1 MIKRFPL
8 LLLLPVFLVISSTAD
23 CTEDSP
29 ILATGSWNIGVWTGG
44 GSGVTGT
51 TTDTTLWL
59 TGARLGKVLTGELGS
74 GIFRGRLEYAV
85 EAIPAFLVF
94 QDSTVYGF
102 DLTPVLLKW
111 NFTSTHRWIPYFE
124 TGAGMLFTTDDVPE
138 KTFPFNF
145 TPQAGFGFHILT
157 GRRQAFTLA
166 FKYMHISNGGLDRP
180 NPGINSI
187 QVLVGYHWFR

>member
-1 MIKRFPL
+1 MIKALWLFL
-8 LLLLPVFLVISSTAD
+8 FLLVI
-23 CTEDSP
+23 CTSGYCEDDSA
-29 ILATGSWNIGVWTGG
+29 ILAQGSWNIGIWTGG

-59 TGARLGKVLTGELGS
+59 TGARFGKVLTGERGS
-74 GIFRGRLEYAV
+74 GLLRGRLEYAV
-85 EAIPAFLVF
+85 EAIPAFVVF

-102 DLTPVLLKW
+102 DLTPLLLKW
-111 NFTSTHRWIPYFE
+111 NFTSTHHRWIPYFE

-157 GRRQAFTLA
+157 GRKQAFTLA

-180 NPGINSI
+180 NPGINSV

>member
-1 MIKRFPL
+1 MIRTLSLIL
-8 LLLLPVFLVISSTAD
+8 LVWLIVPSSAYCEDNVLLRK
-23 CTEDSP
+23 
-29 ILATGSWNIGVWTGG
+29 GSWNIGVWTGG

-51 TTDTTLWL
+51 TTDTNLWL
-59 TGARLGKVLTGELGS
+59 TGARFGKVLTDQKGR
-74 GIFRGRLEYAV
+74 GILRGRLEYAV

-102 DLTPVLLKW
+102 DLTPVLFKW
-111 NFTSTHRWIPYFE
+111 NFTSSARWIPYFE

-145 TPQAGFGFHILT
+145 TPQAGFGFHIPT
-157 GRRQAFTLA
+157 TPKQAFTVA
-166 FKYMHISNGGLDRP
+166 FKYMHISNGGLDKP

-187 QVLVGYHWFR
+187 QVLVGYHWFK